1 MFGDFITHARTD
13 RYNLMCSLLSHDKIK
28 PAYEDDD
35 SSIGYRL
42 IPKHSTTEALELLG
56 ATLNFIYIWLKLFEE
71 NYDARCVAYST
82 AMKEMFNQIPLTM
95 IKALSPKQ
103 KVQKLMIEIGGG
115 WYMLKVLREYL
126 H

>member
-1 MFGDFITHARTD
+1 MEQQKYQKHWVQI
-13 RYNLMCSLLSHDKIK
+13 LILL
-28 PAYEDDD
+28 
-35 SSIGYRL
+35 
-42 IPKHSTTEALELLG
+42 
-56 ATLNFIYIWLKLFEE
+56 IYGFKLFED
-71 NYDARCVAYST
+71 NYEQRCVAYST
-82 AMKEMFNQIPLTM
+82 AMKDMFNQIPLTM